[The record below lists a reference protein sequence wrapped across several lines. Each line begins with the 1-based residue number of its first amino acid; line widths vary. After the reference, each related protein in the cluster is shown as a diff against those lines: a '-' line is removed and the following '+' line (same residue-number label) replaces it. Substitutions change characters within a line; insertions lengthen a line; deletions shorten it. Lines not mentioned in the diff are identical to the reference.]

1 MRILVLSN
9 VLNGFDTIV
18 DALNSRHS
26 IIAKQ
31 VSVGTE
37 DLANMAVNG
46 LASGNYDLCIV
57 VARDPVG
64 ASIMLN
70 KSEGISAAV
79 CNSASDV
86 ELAKRNNA
94 NILVIKSLKPDD
106 AAEIAEAIS
115 QQGFSF
121 NALRQ
126 IKLPRIGIGIG
137 KEPAAGQRPPQQPQ
151 LQAQQ
156 QQKRQQ
162 QVRQKQNEESEE
174 GEENEEEE
182 EQARQAGGKGIIGK
196 IKNALGII

>member
-9 VLNGFDTIV
+9 VLNGFDAIV
-18 DALNSRHS
+18 EALNSRHS

-64 ASIMLN
+64 ASITLN

-94 NILVIKSLKPDD
+94 NILVIKGLKPDA

-137 KEPAAGQRPPQQPQ
+137 KESAAGQRPPQQPQ
-151 LQAQQ
+151 LQAQ

>member
-94 NILVIKSLKPDD
+94 NILVIKSLKPDA

-126 IKLPRIGIGIG
+126 IKLPRIGIG
-137 KEPAAGQRPPQQPQ
+137 KESAAGQRPPQQPQ

-156 QQKRQQ
+156 QKRQQ
-162 QVRQKQNEESEE
+162 QVRQKQNEEGEE
-174 GEENEEEE
+174 GEEEE
-182 EQARQAGGKGIIGK
+182 EQAQQAGGKGILGK